1 MSIAYASNLGGLTVR
16 HPFIIPLPSR
26 SPAPQTP
33 IASPQN
39 LLGFSTINTPYSWAK
54 QNDTVSSPLS
64 WGLFLGVTIPFSLV
78 SLAMVWGFLWVF
90 YRPKLK
96 EVDAIPQLTP
106 SPIGI
111 YHVIIMVRTLVSAP
125 PSNLGACRLCLWAR
139 SCCGPSRLRSR
150 TFRAT
155 QASAR

>member
-1 MSIAYASNLGGLTVR
+1 MSIAYASNIGGLTVR
-16 HPFIIPLPSR
+16 LPLIPPSLSH
-26 SPAPQTP
+26 SPVPQTP

-64 WGLFLGVTIPFSLV
+64 WGLFLGVTIPFSVV

-111 YHVIIMVRTLVSAP
+111 YHVIIVVRTHTHTFTRR
-125 PSNLGACRLCLWAR
+125 GA
-139 SCCGPSRLRSR
+139 SI
-150 TFRAT
+150 
-155 QASAR
+155 